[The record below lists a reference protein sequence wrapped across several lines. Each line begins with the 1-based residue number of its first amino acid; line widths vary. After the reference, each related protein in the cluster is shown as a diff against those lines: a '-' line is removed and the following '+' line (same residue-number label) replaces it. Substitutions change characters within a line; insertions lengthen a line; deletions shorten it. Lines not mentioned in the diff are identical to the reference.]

1 MTQIGQLQFVD
12 DIMAMRR
19 LQREVAR
26 DPLAND
32 RQAVLKL
39 RLAAA
44 EMLVDKQCDDMIT
57 MGLAE
62 ILPSPVH
69 Q

>member
-19 LQREVAR
+19 LQRQASR
-26 DPLAND
+26 DPLASES
-32 RQAVLKL
+32 QAVLRL

-44 EMLVDKQCDDMIT
+44 EMLVDKQCDMIT

-62 ILPSPVH
+62 IMPSPVH